1 MPGSEKGRKEW
12 IYVRIEEWEN
22 GLEDEKIEGW
32 KDGLMDERIERWK
45 DGLMDER
52 MRDGRMG

>member
-32 KDGLMDERIERWK
+32 KDGLMDER
-45 DGLMDER
+45 